1 MTIWARK
8 SMFEELMGSNWTV
21 KINEENKKVAFI
33 IKPVESASLDIL
45 DTYNLDEIKSTI
57 SAAGA
62 DEAKIYFGD
71 ESGIIVRIKRKK
83 LPDDYRN

>member
-33 IKPVESASLDIL
+33 IKPVESASIDIL

-57 SAAGA
+57 SASGA

>member
-1 MTIWARK
+1 
-8 SMFEELMGSNWTV
+8 MFEELMGSNWTV

-33 IKPVESASLDIL
+33 IKPVESASIDIL

-57 SAAGA
+57 SASGA